1 MSWNQSKLFE
11 HVNIYCKYEAS
22 GHGVCLLFEL
32 HAAGFLGRLGGGF
45 YIYRATVDGGNATAW
60 QAPLHI
66 VLHMV

>member
-1 MSWNQSKLFE
+1 MSWNQGKLFE
-11 HVNIYCKYEAS
+11 HVNIYRKYEAS
-22 GHGVCLLFEL
+22 GLLFEL